1 MTTIAIDDRNT
12 TSATLKRFFFIIVTP
27 SSDHNCLVNFYIW
40 TVDMSDLTGQSM
52 LNDICLGGC
61 GNERRATLS
70 AKTITCVG
78 ARTENWQRA

>member
-1 MTTIAIDDRNT
+1 LNNPGI
-12 TSATLKRFFFIIVTP
+12 
-27 SSDHNCLVNFYIW
+27 
-40 TVDMSDLTGQSM
+40 VDMSDLTGQSM

-78 ARTENWQRA
+78 ARTENWQRT

>member
-1 MTTIAIDDRNT
+1 
-12 TSATLKRFFFIIVTP
+12 
-27 SSDHNCLVNFYIW
+27 
-40 TVDMSDLTGQSM
+40 M

-78 ARTENWQRA
+78 ARTENWQRAAVIDMADAGIFTFLGDNGDTA

>member
-1 MTTIAIDDRNT
+1 MAAPKAHI
-12 TSATLKRFFFIIVTP
+12 LV
-27 SSDHNCLVNFYIW
+27 CLPPAGVHRGPEYQDS
-40 TVDMSDLTGQSM
+40 VDMSDLTGQSM
-52 LNDICLGGC
+52 LNDICLGDC

>member
-1 MTTIAIDDRNT
+1 MNT
-12 TSATLKRFFFIIVTP
+12 PLKT
-27 SSDHNCLVNFYIW
+27 Y

>member
-1 MTTIAIDDRNT
+1 MGSFKCNAALMRIPLI
-12 TSATLKRFFFIIVTP
+12 
-27 SSDHNCLVNFYIW
+27 
-40 TVDMSDLTGQSM
+40 VDMSDLTGQSM

-78 ARTENWQRA
+78 ARTENWQRT